1 MSLYVESK
9 SDKRIRNTA
18 SVTVLILAISAGV
31 LSYNAL
37 RELAIKAGIH
47 PMLAFLFP
55 ITLDGLI
62 LAGSLLILYF
72 AVRGKRSGYGLFLT
86 GLGVIASIAGNVVI
100 SPDDLTYQIL
110 HATSPVVLFLALESL
125 MILLRARSRNA
136 QEAAEKERAERKLQD
151 DGYFHHKTSQHA
163 SKGIEETPAEPVSPE
178 PVRNPQALPKASQE
192 VRVPQPIPT
201 KHSPVVQVLQAEEIV
216 PAVVVPSP
224 VVEVVPTA
232 STKEPEL
239 SQQQEAVSES
249 VVSLGLGKHSSRPA
263 PEKEEP
269 AVQDFKSEVTE
280 SVLPQVAPVKEEIAP
295 IASTVSTSEVQ
306 PPSKRE
312 IIRDLLIQDPEMEAS
327 VIVDM
332 VGGDRKYV
340 QKLIRAERA
349 KLTES

>member
-31 LSYNAL
+31 LSYNSL
-37 RELAIKAGIH
+37 RELAIKSGID

-86 GLGVIASIAGNVVI
+86 ALGVIGSIAGNVVI
-100 SPDDLTYQIL
+100 SPDNLTYQIL

-136 QEAAEKERAERKLQD
+136 QEAAEKAEADRKLNA
-151 DGYFHHKTSQHA
+151 DGYFHHKTPH
-163 SKGIEETPAEPVSPE
+163 EEPKAPELVKVTPVEVKPA
-178 PVRNPQALPKASQE
+178 RQAQALPKASPE
-192 VRVPQPIPT
+192 V
-201 KHSPVVQVLQAEEIV
+201 KPVSRIEE
-216 PAVVVPSP
+216 PAVTP
-224 VVEVVPTA
+224 VI
-232 STKEPEL
+232 
-239 SQQQEAVSES
+239 EAVPVQALQETTAE
-249 VVSLGLGKHSSRPA
+249 VIAEPVAEPVKSLGLGKHSSRPM
-263 PEKEEP
+263 PEEVVP
-269 AVQDFKSEVTE
+269 AQDFTPKVTE
-280 SVLPQVAPVKEEIAP
+280 NVLPQVAPVKEKEIESAP
-295 IASTVSTSEVQ
+295 AYSNTVAGEVQ

-312 IIRDLLIQDPEMEAS
+312 IIRDLLLKDPEMDAGA
-327 VIVDM
+327 IVDI
-332 VGGDRKYV
+332 VGGDKKYV

>member
-72 AVRGKRSGYGLFLT
+72 AVRGKRSGYGFFLT
-86 GLGVIASIAGNVVI
+86 ALGVVASIAGNVVI

-136 QEAAEKERAERKLQD
+136 QEAAEKAEAEKKLHA
-151 DGYFHHKTSQHA
+151 DGYFHHKGSQGEPKA
-163 SKGIEETPAEPVSPE
+163 VEPTQVVPVKVEPARPA
-178 PVRNPQALPKASQE
+178 QALPKPSQE
-192 VRVPQPIPT
+192 AKTVSRVEQT
-201 KHSPVVQVLQAEEIV
+201 VVSPVT
-216 PAVVVPSP
+216 PAIAPVADATP
-224 VVEVVPTA
+224 VVERQE
-232 STKEPEL
+232 STPEPIKT
-239 SQQQEAVSES
+239 
-249 VVSLGLGKHSSRPA
+249 LGLGKHSSVPVQEDA
-263 PEKEEP
+263 PT
-269 AVQDFKSEVTE
+269 ADFNPKVTE
-280 SVLPQVAPVKEEIAP
+280 SVSPQVTPVKEKEIESA
-295 IASTVSTSEVQ
+295 VSVIQSSEVQ

-312 IIRDLLIQDPEMEAS
+312 IIRDLLIQDPEMDAG
-327 VIVDM
+327 VIVDI
-332 VGGDRKYV
+332 VGGDKKYV

-349 KLTES
+349 KLTEN

>member
-31 LSYNAL
+31 LSYNSL
-37 RELAIKAGIH
+37 RELAIKSGID

-86 GLGVIASIAGNVVI
+86 ALGVIGSIAGNVVI
-100 SPDDLTYQIL
+100 SPNNLTYQIL

-136 QEAAEKERAERKLQD
+136 QEAAEKAEADKKLHA
-151 DGYFHHKTSQHA
+151 DGYFHHKASQ
-163 SKGIEETPAEPVSPE
+163 EEPKAVESTQAVPVKDE
-178 PVRNPQALPKASQE
+178 PVRRAQALPKPSQE
-192 VRVPQPIPT
+192 VKPAPRVEE
-201 KHSPVVQVLQAEEIV
+201 PVVTPVAPVTQAVAPVVDAV
-216 PAVVVPSP
+216 PAVALQEPTPEP
-224 VVEVVPTA
+224 VKT
-232 STKEPEL
+232 
-239 SQQQEAVSES
+239 
-249 VVSLGLGKHSSRPA
+249 LGLGKHSSVPA
-263 PEKEEP
+263 QEDAPTE
-269 AVQDFKSEVTE
+269 DFSPKVTE
-280 SVLPQVAPVKEEIAP
+280 SVSPQVAPVKEKENEPA
-295 IASTVSTSEVQ
+295 VSSAQPGEAQ

-312 IIRDLLIQDPEMEAS
+312 IIRDLLIQDPEMDAG

-332 VGGDRKYV
+332 VGGDKKYV

-349 KLTES
+349 KLAEN